1 MEKVFFYSYPKC
13 STCRKV
19 SKWLDENNINYQF
32 KDIVKDP
39 SSKETLAIALIQFSS
54 DIKNIL
60 IEEVRGLN

>member
-32 KDIVKDP
+32 KDIVNDP

-54 DIKNIL
+54 EIKKYL
-60 IEEVRGLN
+60 GQEVRGTN